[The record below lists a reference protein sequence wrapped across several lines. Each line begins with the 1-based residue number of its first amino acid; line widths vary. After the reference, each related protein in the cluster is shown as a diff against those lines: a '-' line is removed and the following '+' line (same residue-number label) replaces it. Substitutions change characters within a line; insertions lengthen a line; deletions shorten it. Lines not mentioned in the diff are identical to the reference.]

1 MCPKLSEHFISPH
14 FFLPSVLSIH
24 LSVYMCVI
32 NPVCVF
38 GGCSTSS
45 SLLHPARS
53 LTRDLTTSAA
63 TSQTFHCCVSTI
75 NSRWARE
82 KDWGMP
88 NQLAEAATVTQAR
101 CQKLS
106 RHTQSCAK
114 LSLEP
119 LAKATQKHFPF
130 DCTRCADVERKPIAL
145 RFADTQQGLQWPGLN

>member
-1 MCPKLSEHFISPH
+1 MSVPRCQSTLFPLFFFGPLYCP
-14 FFLPSVLSIH
+14 SIFPC
-24 LSVYMCVI
+24 MCVRL
-32 NPVCVF
+32 CVF
-38 GGCSTSS
+38 DDCSTSS

-63 TSQTFHCCVSTI
+63 TSQTFHCCVSPI

-82 KDWGMP
+82 KDRGMP
-88 NQLAEAATVTQAR
+88 NQAGAATVSQAS
-101 CQKLS
+101 CHKLS

-130 DCTRCADVERKPIAL
+130 DCTRCADVERKLIAL
-145 RFADTQQGLQWPGLN
+145 RFADTQQGLQ